1 MENYK
6 ILPGIVLAEIHGVY
20 VLIADKQ
27 GRKYCPYIRR
37 INDVGAFIWK
47 QLEKN
52 KTTDEI
58 CELMAEE
65 FEVPSV
71 SELKS
76 DINTFIESLKEYH
89 YVI

>member
-1 MENYK
+1 
-6 ILPGIVLAEIHGVY
+6 
-20 VLIADKQ
+20 
-27 GRKYCPYIRR
+27 
-37 INDVGAFIWK
+37 VGAFIWK